1 MKVQGTQED
10 EDELLQKRRKI
21 REFFNGGLMSK
32 IAVIGD
38 MHFSIRGGSS
48 VYIENMNRFL
58 DDVLFP
64 TIEKYDIKVVLQT
77 GDLYDNKKTNSNLAV
92 HNSKVKC
99 FDRLAVMGVDFYTI
113 VGNHCMHV
121 KDKTYPNS
129 SSLFL
134 AEYSNVL
141 VATEPQTVNVGG
153 IDIDLIPWIC
163 ETNKDNILNYIKKS
177 KSTVCMAHPEING
190 FQMSKHKECLDGLD
204 RNIFSNYKLVI
215 AGHFHEKSKQ
225 GNIMYVGSPTQH
237 DYGDVTSER
246 GFYVFDTD
254 TYDMEFIENP
264 YTLYTRIE
272 YSDVLDIKDT
282 PDVENKY
289 VSIIMPSKYD
299 ELRYQKFL
307 DELLTFSPLAVIGT
321 RARVKLIQLDD
332 EDDDGEDTEQS
343 TTLTDAEIESV
354 ENMSRDIVP
363 FLAKYT
369 HNLDTSELSEDGF
382 STRYEKYY
390 NMVVDKE

>member
-1 MKVQGTQED
+1 
-10 EDELLQKRRKI
+10 
-21 REFFNGGLMSK
+21 MSK

-38 MHFSIRGGSS
+38 MHFAIRGGSP
-48 VYIENMNRFL
+48 VYVDNMNKFL
-58 DDVLFP
+58 DNVLFP
-64 TIEKYDIKVVLQT
+64 SIKKHNIKVVLQT

-92 HNSKVKC
+92 YNSKVNF
-99 FDRLAVMGVDFYTI
+99 FDRLEELSIIFHTI

-121 KDKTYPNS
+121 KDKTFPNS

-134 AEYSNVL
+134 AEYSNVN
-141 VATEPQTVNVGG
+141 VATEPQTINIDGV
-153 IDIDLIPWIC
+153 DIDLIPWIC
-163 ETNKDNILNYIKKS
+163 ESNKDIILNYIKKS

-190 FQMSKHKECLDGLD
+190 FQMSKYKECLDGLD
-204 RNIFSNYKLVI
+204 RNVFSNYKLVI

-237 DYGDVTSER
+237 DYGDVQSER
-246 GFYVFDTD
+246 GFYIFDTV

-272 YSDVLDIKDT
+272 YTDSLQIKDT

-289 VSIIMPSKYD
+289 VSIIMPPKYD

-321 RARVKLIQLDD
+321 RARVKIQKEDNED
-332 EDDDGEDTEQS
+332 EVEE
-343 TTLTDAEIESV
+343 TTSLTDEEIESL
-354 ENMSRDIVP
+354 ENMSKDIVP

-369 HNLDTSELSEDGF
+369 HKLDESELDEAGF
-382 STRYEKYY
+382 ISRYEKYY